1 MTALEETSASGPAI
15 AAPRA
20 RGRGRRLVVGATL
33 VLLVLGVVAWRLV
46 GGHAWIVPGS
56 VEFTGDGH
64 VQDDTGRLSGQ
75 PTGHRWLVGAET
87 GWYGYGLRND
97 GPVPVIV
104 SSGEDNGAALI
115 RVVFQSL
122 DIVHGPVGRTDESL
136 DALRLAPGEEGVAI
150 VTVDVRCL
158 DLPPGSSESV
168 PSIPLRTSA
177 LGVETTYD
185 LTLGTAIGVLGPH
198 TAAADCD

>member
-1 MTALEETSASGPAI
+1 MTTLEDASASGPAI

-20 RGRGRRLVVGATL
+20 RRRGRRLVVGAAL
-33 VLLVLGVVAWRLV
+33 VLLVVGVVAWRLV

-56 VEFTGDGH
+56 VGLGGDEH
-64 VQDDTGRLSGQ
+64 IQEDTGRLSGQ
-75 PTGHRWLVGAET
+75 PTGHRWLVGAES
-87 GWYGYGLRND
+87 GWFGYGIRND
-97 GPVPVIV
+97 GPVPVVV
-104 SSGEDNGAALI
+104 SSAGENGGMT
-115 RVVFQSL
+115 RVVFQTI

-136 DALRLAPGEEGVAI
+136 DSLRLAPGEEGVAI
-150 VTVDVRCL
+150 VTVEARCL
-158 DLPPGSSESV
+158 ILSSGSSVST

-185 LTLGTAIGVLGPH
+185 LTLDTAIGVLGPH